1 METCENIFMNWKKYI
16 FLHIME
22 GMLERDD
29 FLTMREFEVAINL
42 VQKKNIIN
50 IYYTCKHIYPNI
62 K

>member
-42 VQKKNIIN
+42 V
-50 IYYTCKHIYPNI
+50 
-62 K
+62 